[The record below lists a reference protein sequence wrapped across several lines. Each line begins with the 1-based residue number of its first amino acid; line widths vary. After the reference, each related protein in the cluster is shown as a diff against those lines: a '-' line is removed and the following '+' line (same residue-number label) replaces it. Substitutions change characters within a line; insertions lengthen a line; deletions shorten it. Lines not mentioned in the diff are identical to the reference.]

1 MKECDNEIFSEK
13 IEKKFKI
20 VGIDEYKL
28 NIYINDLL
36 KSGGTFKQFPRVDK
50 DLMTYILKGR
60 KKLLRPGLLLKQG
73 KL

>member
-1 MKECDNEIFSEK
+1 MKFFLKK

-50 DLMTYILKGR
+50 DLMTYILKGS
-60 KKLLRPGLLLKQG
+60 KKMISPGFLLKQG
-73 KL
+73 NL